1 MIMTKL
7 TVTDIADEILKV
19 FDLDG
24 EALAVAMEEL
34 HNRVKAQEADPE
46 VATKMLTESFLAALR
61 RSNEKEFARVR
72 KDQVRILLGSGAQAA
87 VSRQPSPSETRG
99 AASRAAWKGRP
110 SPK

>member
-1 MIMTKL
+1 MIMKKL

-46 VATKMLTESFLAALR
+46 VATTMLTESFLAALR
-61 RSNEKEFARVR
+61 RSNEKELREF
-72 KDQVRILLGSGAQAA
+72 KDQVRILLSSGAQAA
-87 VSRQPSPSETRG
+87 VSRQP
-99 AASRAAWKGRP
+99 
-110 SPK
+110 